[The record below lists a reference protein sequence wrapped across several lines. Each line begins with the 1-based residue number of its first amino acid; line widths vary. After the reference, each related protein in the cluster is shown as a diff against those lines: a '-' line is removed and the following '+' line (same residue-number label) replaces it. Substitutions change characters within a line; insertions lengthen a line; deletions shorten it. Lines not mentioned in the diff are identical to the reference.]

1 MLVHGYRIKEIA
13 KKLHIS
19 ERTVTTHQENIYQK
33 LNIHHRASLIQ
44 FSPYYFQFLDTLSP
58 RERTIAQLLA
68 QDLCSID
75 ISLQLNLSI
84 ETIYSYRKSINRK
97 FKNIKSKYDVLG
109 ILAQKEISLN

>member
-13 KKLHIS
+13 KRIHIS

-44 FSPYYFQFLDTLSP
+44 FSPYYSEFLTTLSP
-58 RERTIAQLLA
+58 REHTIAQLLA
-68 QDLCSID
+68 QDLCSTD
-75 ISLQLNLSI
+75 ISLRLNLSI

-97 FKNIKSKYDVLG
+97 YKCIQIKYDVLG
-109 ILAQKEISLN
+109 IFTLEECH